1 MMKISLTLLLSV
13 LSFYFRVPQPQQN
26 SMEPI
31 SKIEWCVCN
40 NVTPEESD
48 ILDFLRIIASLTN
61 EVETTEYSNELLF
74 TLLNDYPYVTIVAI
88 ADMQRAYRD
97 KIYAQLHNPI
107 HDRIDVSSIYE
118 KLKSIHFE
126 TLKHKLILRKVQQI
140 IFSLEN
146 TI

>member
-1 MMKISLTLLLSV
+1 MMKIPLTLLLSI
-13 LSFYFRVPQPQQN
+13 LSFYSSVPQQN

-31 SKIEWCVCN
+31 SKIEWCICN
-40 NVTPEESD
+40 NVSPEKSD
-48 ILDFLRIIASLTN
+48 ILDFFKTIASLTN

-88 ADMQRAYRD
+88 ADMRRPYRD

-107 HDRIDVSSIYE
+107 HDGIDPGSIYE
-118 KLKSIHFE
+118 KLQYIHFA

-140 IFSLEN
+140 IFSLE
-146 TI
+146 IPI

>member
-1 MMKISLTLLLSV
+1 MMKIPLTLLLSI
-13 LSFYFRVPQPQQN
+13 LSFYSSVPQQN

-88 ADMQRAYRD
+88 ADMQRPYRD

-107 HDRIDVSSIYE
+107 HDGIDVSSIYE

-126 TLKHKLILRKVQQI
+126 TLRHTLILRKVQQI